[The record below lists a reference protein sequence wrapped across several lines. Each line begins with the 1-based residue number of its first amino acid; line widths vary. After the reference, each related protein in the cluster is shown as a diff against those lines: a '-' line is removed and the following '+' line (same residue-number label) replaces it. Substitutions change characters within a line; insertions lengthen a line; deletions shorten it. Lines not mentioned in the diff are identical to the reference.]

1 MRKKNAEKVCVRVQR
16 KISKSPDR
24 DTTIGDE
31 IKTHIQGCKECSDF
45 YYTMNLYRKEFV
57 KELDR
62 ELPGKNFIDRD
73 DIDKA
78 IALSDNVQVN
88 KHRRLWAGGIAA
100 AAILSIGV
108 TTGIKVHNTIERN
121 RVIAENTSA
130 FVESLYDQPLFKG
143 VEFSSAESTES
154 FSDWL
159 LKIGEGKNYF

>member
-1 MRKKNAEKVCVRVQR
+1 MRKKNTKKVCVRVQR
-16 KISKSPDR
+16 KISESLDR
-24 DTTIGDE
+24 DTTMGDE
-31 IKTHIQGCKECSDF
+31 IKTHIQVCKECSDF

-62 ELPGKNFIDRD
+62 ELPGKKFIDRD

-78 IALSDNVQVN
+78 ITLSGNVQVN
-88 KHRRLWAGGIAA
+88 RHRRFWAGGIAA
-100 AAILSIGV
+100 AVILSIGV
-108 TTGIKVHNTIERN
+108 TSGIKVHNTVERN

-130 FVESLYDQPLFKG
+130 FVESLYDRPLFKG

-159 LKIGEGKNYF
+159 IQIGEGKNYY

>member
-1 MRKKNAEKVCVRVQR
+1 MRKKNAEKICVSIQR
-16 KISKSPDR
+16 KISESLDKN
-24 DTTIGDE
+24 TVTGDE
-31 IKTHIQGCKECSDF
+31 INNHLAVCKECSDF
-45 YYTMNLYRKEFV
+45 YYAMNLYRKEFV
-57 KELDR
+57 KELDK

-78 IALSDNVQVN
+78 IALSGSVKVK
-88 KHRRLWAGGIAA
+88 KHRRLWAGGIAV

-108 TTGIKVHNTIERN
+108 TTGIMVHNTVERN

-130 FVESLYDQPLFKG
+130 FVESLYDRPLFKG

-159 LKIGEGKNYF
+159 IQIGEGKNYF